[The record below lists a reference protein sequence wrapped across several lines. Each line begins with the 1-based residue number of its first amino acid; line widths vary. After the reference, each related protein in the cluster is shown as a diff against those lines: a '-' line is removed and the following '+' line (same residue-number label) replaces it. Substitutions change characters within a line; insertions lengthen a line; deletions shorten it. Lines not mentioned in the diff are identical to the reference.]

1 MLDYDYHLERHF
13 SLRLVS
19 IFINLSDAF
28 NQLFIDLFSILSN
41 MFFYPSL
48 LLHVQYRKGDRL
60 INQQEAHVD
69 EEFDGTAAVVG

>member
-1 MLDYDYHLERHF
+1 MA
-13 SLRLVS
+13 LRRGLLLCGTEGGRILGFQCS
-19 IFINLSDAF
+19 GQFLIL
-28 NQLFIDLFSILSN
+28 LFIDLFSILSN